1 MTAVEPRA
9 VTGPEATGP
18 DTTDPATTATSW
30 LARRN
35 PTVKAAIL
43 LAASLATLGFLDPR
57 PLLALYALALVAVGC
72 GARVPA
78 RTLVLGQ
85 VPFVVFGVG
94 LVAVNALSRPGT
106 PVVEGAP
113 VSVEGLTVGVAL
125 ALRGLVIGVLTIGF
139 LSSTPPRDLM
149 VSLVQHARLSPRYA
163 YSVLAGHRMLA
174 AMPARWATVR
184 AAQAVRAPLRRG
196 RPRFGVA
203 DAGRAAFALLVTSI
217 RSSERIALALESRG
231 LGERPRTVWRPVP
244 IGRADVV
251 LVLLVVTGWAAA
263 VVLAVSLP

>member
-1 MTAVEPRA
+1 MTATHPQP
-9 VTGPEATGP
+9 GPQA
-18 DTTDPATTATSW
+18 PARSL

-57 PLLALYALALVAVGC
+57 PLLVLWALAVVAVLAA
-72 GARVPA
+72 ARLPV

-94 LVAVNALSRPGT
+94 LVAINALSRPGT
-106 PVVEGAP
+106 PVAPGAP

-139 LSSTPPRDLM
+139 LASTPPRDLM
-149 VSLVQHARLSPRYA
+149 VSLVQHAHLSPRYA

-174 AMPARWATVR
+174 AMPARWATIR
-184 AAQAVRAPLRRG
+184 AAHAVRAPLRRG
-196 RPRFGVA
+196 RPRFGPA

-217 RSSERIALALESRG
+217 RSAERIALALESRG
-231 LGERPRTVWRPVP
+231 LGEGSRTVWRPVP
-244 IGRADVV
+244 IGRSDVV
-251 LVLLVVTGWAAA
+251 LVLVVAVAWAGAA
-263 VVLAVSLP
+263 VLGVRLR

>member
-1 MTAVEPRA
+1 MTAAHPRP
-9 VTGPEATGP
+9 GPQA
-18 DTTDPATTATSW
+18 PARSL

-57 PLLALYALALVAVGC
+57 PLLVLWALAVVAVLAA
-72 GARVPA
+72 ARLPV

-94 LVAVNALSRPGT
+94 LVAINALSRPGT
-106 PVVEGAP
+106 PVVPGAP
-113 VSVEGLTVGVAL
+113 VSVEGLTIGVAL

-139 LSSTPPRDLM
+139 LASTPPRDLM

-174 AMPARWATVR
+174 AMPARWATIR
-184 AAQAVRAPLRRG
+184 AAHAVRAPLRRG
-196 RPRFGVA
+196 
-203 DAGRAAFALLVTSI
+203 
-217 RSSERIALALESRG
+217 
-231 LGERPRTVWRPVP
+231 
-244 IGRADVV
+244 
-251 LVLLVVTGWAAA
+251 
-263 VVLAVSLP
+263 

>member
-9 VTGPEATGP
+9 ETGTRP
-18 DTTDPATTATSW
+18 TDPATAATPY
-30 LARRN
+30 LGRRN

-57 PLLALYALALVAVGC
+57 PLLGLWALAVVAVGVA
-72 GARVPA
+72 ARVPP

-94 LVAVNALSRPGT
+94 LVAVNGLSRPGT
-106 PVVEGAP
+106 PLVSGAP

-139 LSSTPPRDLM
+139 LASTPPRDLM

-163 YSVLAGHRMLA
+163 YPVLAGHRMLT
-174 AMPARWATVR
+174 AMPARWATIR

-196 RPRFGVA
+196 RPRFGLP

-217 RSSERIALALESRG
+217 RSAERIALALESRG

-251 LVLLVVTGWAAA
+251 LVLVVLAAWVAAA
-263 VVLAVSLP
+263 VVDLRL